1 MSRSPVKRN
10 PDWNAIRRD
19 DLDDY
24 RNRQIESVHYH
35 AGNQLDNLKEH
46 AKILVKQA
54 EDILNRVAIAEKVL
68 SANFGFKPVLNNP
81 YFLYRQGDDYIL
93 TVISPEEEP
102 SGFGKRITKDLPS
115 SSTVVVKSV
124 PLTATV
130 ALGVRILMFCLS
142 IFPNAPV
149 IKRAV
154 PLAILSASLLL
165 DGSGS

>member
-68 SANFGFKPVLNNP
+68 SANFAFKPVLNNP
-81 YFLYRQGDDYIL
+81 YFLYRKGDDYIL
-93 TVISPEEEP
+93 TLISPEEWKSPYDE
-102 SGFGKRITKDLPS
+102 F
-115 SSTVVVKSV
+115 VAVVKQ
-124 PLTATV
+124 
-130 ALGVRILMFCLS
+130 LGDGTWEE
-142 IFPNAPV
+142 
-149 IKRAV
+149 IK
-154 PLAILSASLLL
+154 
-165 DGSGS
+165 